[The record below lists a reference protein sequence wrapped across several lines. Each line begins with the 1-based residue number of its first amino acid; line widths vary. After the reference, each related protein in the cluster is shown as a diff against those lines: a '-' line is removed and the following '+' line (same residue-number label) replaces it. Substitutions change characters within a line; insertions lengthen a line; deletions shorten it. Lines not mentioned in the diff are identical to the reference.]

1 MRRFRTSRVVPWLL
15 LAVVA
20 LIVYGSLYPFNFQQS
35 EVSAGGLFE
44 AIRSLSWARAGR
56 GDRVSNLL
64 LYVPF
69 GFSAF
74 LLLEARTSQARAGLL
89 AVVAGTLLSLVIEV
103 AQFFAS
109 PRVPSLMDLSL
120 NAAGTLAGT
129 IAGVA
134 WRSLGGFVYV
144 PAGVRR
150 SGGAAVAVVVAWM
163 ALRLAPFR
171 LEVDLAKLKSA
182 LAPLVHPHLDLLAA
196 AGFLIAWLVVAQALF
211 AVAGRDRGLDTLLGL
226 IATVLVASLLIATQA
241 FVPAELLALVLLLP
255 GLVLLNGMRQEPRTA
270 LLAGA
275 VALVLA
281 WHELAPLEFT
291 AVPTTFDFWPFLGW
305 IAAGFPLDLHWLLTR
320 VFLYAALL
328 WLLRELGF
336 GPVAAV
342 GGLVAAVSGLE
353 LATMWQSDGT
363 PSLTRPV
370 LATLLGAGVHAL
382 DRARRLS

>member
-1 MRRFRTSRVVPWLL
+1 MPRFRTSRVVPWLL

-305 IAAGFPLDLHWLLTR
+305 IAAGYPLDLHWLLTR